1 MSKFLDYY
9 RPDSKMAEEEVYIY
23 AGLIIV
29 FLFVQVVL
37 GHYYLLTIL
46 QLGLKIR
53 VSLSS
58 LIYRKALKLSKASLL
73 ETTIGQM
80 VGFQAFSC
88 KFNVTNNVDQRL
100 IFYPTTPVVLM
111 LLRYSFTVFGTVL
124 SKQ

>member
-9 RPDSKMAEEEVYIY
+9 RPDSKMAKEDVYIY
-23 AGLIIV
+23 AGLIV
-29 FLFVQVVL
+29 MFLFVQVVL

-53 VSLSS
+53 VSVSS

-80 VGFQAFSC
+80 VGFQSLSC
-88 KFNVTNNVDQRL
+88 KFNVT
-100 IFYPTTPVVLM
+100 
-111 LLRYSFTVFGTVL
+111 
-124 SKQ
+124 